1 MAGHT
6 GKRGRA
12 VGVSIDTTAQVSSEQ
27 EVEVI
32 EPAFSTVSNV
42 KPTNFES
49 DIVDLYTADANLG
62 KKGELG
68 QAKPFIHQVQLHG
81 PQGKIVRVWALF
93 DEGAM
98 REAMS
103 TRKFHESK
111 HRLGT
116 LLPSSLALRMAD
128 GSIVKSSGRWEGEI
142 SVKNITGKGAFEVFD
157 SKGNWDFLF
166 GKTLLKAFKAIHD
179 YNTDEVKIEG
189 VGGLTILKNQVYTM
203 EARKHPKLRATTPPI
218 CVVTEEEQHLDG
230 DNPAAEIKVKALQE
244 NNNLFTRK
252 TKPHKPERVAE
263 ILRLITIGN
272 DLSEDKR
279 LKVQELIRSFADFFA
294 LSP

>member
-1 MAGHT
+1 
-6 GKRGRA
+6 
-12 VGVSIDTTAQVSSEQ
+12 VSSKQ

-42 KPTNFES
+42 QTSNFES

-62 KKGELG
+62 KGGELS
-68 QAKPFIHQVQLHG
+68 QAKPFIHQVQLHR
-81 PQGKIVRVWALF
+81 PQGEIVRVWALF

-103 TRKFHESK
+103 TRNFQESK

-142 SVKNITGKGAFEVFD
+142 GMKNITVKGAFEIFD

-189 VGGLTILKNQVYTM
+189 EPSQNRTCCKN
-203 EARKHPKLRATTPPI
+203 TTSN
-218 CVVTEEEQHLDG
+218 H
-230 DNPAAEIKVKALQE
+230 NW
-244 NNNLFTRK
+244 
-252 TKPHKPERVAE
+252 
-263 ILRLITIGN
+263 
-272 DLSEDKR
+272 KR
-279 LKVQELIRSFADFFA
+279 
-294 LSP
+294 P